1 MHVEH
6 HTLSHEFPNLQQAIG
21 ELRASN
27 QEFAGLLDEYEKLTA
42 EVERLEEADLPV
54 DDLTIEEMKK
64 RRVRLK
70 DELYNLLVAAKK

>member
-42 EVERLEEADLPV
+42 EIERLEEADLPV